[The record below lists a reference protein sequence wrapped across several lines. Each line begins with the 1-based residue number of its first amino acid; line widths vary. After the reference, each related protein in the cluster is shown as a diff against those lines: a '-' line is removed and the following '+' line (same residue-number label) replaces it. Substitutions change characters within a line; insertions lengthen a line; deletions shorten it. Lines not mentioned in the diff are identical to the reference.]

1 MNPREIT
8 DIKVLQDL
16 LVELLNQVEELSLAH
31 LSAQEQLAEALDEI
45 NRLKGEKGRPRFSKR
60 VKQGRLKAKPPA
72 SQTSADDSSADSS
85 SPEESD
91 STPAVDACVEVKTP
105 PATLPA
111 DAVFKGYRSVY
122 QHDIRLARHNTEYK
136 IARWYS
142 PSLGKVFESS
152 LPEGA
157 VVGIGSSLRSFIQ
170 ILHHGGDMTHRK
182 IGELLDHLGI
192 ELSSGTISEILT
204 RSDWV
209 EAEYDALVQ
218 TSVGESPYVQMDS
231 TASRQKGKGMH
242 TQVMCGEFFS
252 LFSTQQGRSRADVYA
267 ALQGQSREEV
277 QLAYTPLAAQLMEQ
291 AKVSIKHRAY
301 FTQQFELGAVFSFET
316 LMQHLDTAAVFAKT
330 NQTRRSAIAGALV
343 AGYYH
348 QQEAI
353 PKVNCLLSDDAREY
367 QKVASEAHL
376 HCWIH
381 AIRHYRKMNPTQ
393 AYLRAIHQDFIDR
406 LWSFYDQLRIYQK
419 PPPDTQPKTK
429 AELITQFD
437 LLFDPTTDYQ
447 HLNKQISL
455 TLDKRD
461 YLLLCLD
468 YPAIPLHNNAAERA
482 ARRVVRKRNIS
493 LHTWSKRGTR
503 MRDAFM
509 SLHQTAKKL
518 GIKFLDYL
526 KERNAGITPQHT
538 IAQMVQQRYR
548 NACPTTC

>member
-16 LVELLNQVEELSLAH
+16 VIELLNRVDQLTMAH
-31 LSAQEQLAEALDEI
+31 MALQEQLAEAQDEI
-45 NRLKGEKGRPRFSKR
+45 NRLKGEQGRPRFPKR
-60 VKQGRLKAKPPA
+60 RKSPKLKAKRPA
-72 SQTSADDSSADSS
+72 SKPAQKDSTS
-85 SPEESD
+85 EESA
-91 STPAVDACVEVKTP
+91 SPPAVDECVEVKTP
-105 PATLPA
+105 PANLPA

-122 QHDIRLARHNTEYK
+122 QHDIQLARHNTEYK

-142 PSLGKVFESS
+142 PSEGKVYESS
-152 LPEGA
+152 LPPGA
-157 VVGIGSSLRSFIQ
+157 VAGIGSSLRSFIQ

-182 IGELLDHLGI
+182 ISELLDHLGI
-192 ELSSGTISEILT
+192 ELSSGTISEVLT

-209 EAEYDALVQ
+209 EAEYEALFP
-218 TSVGESPYVQMDS
+218 TCVGESPYVQMDS
-231 TASRQKGKGMH
+231 TASRQQGKGMH

-277 QLAYTPLAAQLMEQ
+277 QLAYTPLAIELMER

-301 FTQQFELGAVFSFET
+301 FAQQFELGAVFSFET
-316 LMQHLDTAAVFAKT
+316 LEQHLDTATVFAKT
-330 NQTRRSAIAGALV
+330 NQKRRSAIAGALA

-353 PKVNCLLSDDAREY
+353 PKVNCLLTDDAREY
-367 QKVASEAHL
+367 QKVATEAHL

-381 AIRHYRKMNPTQ
+381 AIRHYRKMSPNQ
-393 AYLRAIHQDFIDR
+393 AYLRTIHQDFLDR
-406 LWSFYDQLRIYQK
+406 LWVFYDQLRIYQK
-419 PPPDTQPKTK
+419 PPPDKPPQTK
-429 AELITQFD
+429 AELIRQFD
-437 LLFDPTTDYQ
+437 QLFDPHTDYQ
-447 HLNKQISL
+447 QLNKQISL
-455 TLDKRD
+455 TLEKRD
-461 YLLLCLD
+461 DLLRCLE

-526 KERNAGITPQHT
+526 KERNAGIMPEKT
-538 IAQMVQQRYR
+538 IAQLVQQRYR
-548 NACPTTC
+548 NHYTTTF

>member
-16 LVELLNQVEELSLAH
+16 VIELLNRVDQLTIAHMSL
-31 LSAQEQLAEALDEI
+31 QEQLAEAKDEI
-45 NRLKGEKGRPRFSKR
+45 NRLKGEQGRPRFPKR
-60 VKQGRLKAKPPA
+60 RKSPKLKAKRRGSKPA
-72 SQTSADDSSADSS
+72 QKDSASDESA
-85 SPEESD
+85 
-91 STPAVDACVEVKTP
+91 TP
-105 PATLPA
+105 PATDACVSVDLPPANLPA

-122 QHDIRLARHNTEYK
+122 QHDIKLARHNTEYK

-142 PSLGKVFESS
+142 PAQGKVYESS
-152 LPEGA
+152 LPPGA
-157 VVGIGSSLRSFIQ
+157 VAGIGSSLRSFIQ

-192 ELSSGTISEILT
+192 ELSSGAISELLT

-209 EAEYDALVQ
+209 EAEYEALLQ
-218 TSVGESPYVQMDS
+218 TSLGESPYVQMDS
-231 TASRQKGKGMH
+231 TASRQQGKGMH

-277 QLAYTPLAAQLMEQ
+277 QLAYTPLAIELMEQ
-291 AKVSIKHRAY
+291 AKVSKKHRAY
-301 FTQQFELGAVFSFET
+301 FAQQFDLGVVFSFE
-316 LMQHLDTAAVFAKT
+316 LLEQHLNTATVFAKT
-330 NQTRRSAIAGALV
+330 NQGRRSVIAGALA

-348 QQEAI
+348 QQQVV
-353 PKVNCLLSDDAREY
+353 PKVNYLLTDDAREY
-367 QKVASEAHL
+367 DKIAAEAHL

-381 AIRHYRKMNPTQ
+381 AIRPYRKMSPTQ
-393 AYLRAIHQDFIDR
+393 AYLRDIHQAFLDR
-406 LWSFYDQLRIYQK
+406 LWLFYDQLRIYQK
-419 PPPDTQPKTK
+419 PPPDTQPKSK
-429 AELITQFD
+429 AELIRQFD
-437 LLFDPTTDYQ
+437 QLFVPHSDYQ

-455 TLDKRD
+455 TLDKRA
-461 YLLLCLD
+461 YLLECLD

-518 GIKFLDYL
+518 GLKFLDYL
-526 KERNAGITPQHT
+526 KERNAGIIPEKT
-538 IAQMVQQRYR
+538 IAQLVQQRYR
-548 NACPTTC
+548 NAATTTF

>member
-16 LVELLNQVEELSLAH
+16 VIESLNRVDQLTIAH
-31 LSAQEQLAEALDEI
+31 MALQAQLAEAQDEI
-45 NRLKGEKGRPRFSKR
+45 NRLKGEKGRPRFPKRRKSPKLKKVKRPNSKPDQADS
-60 VKQGRLKAKPPA
+60 VPDEPASPPA
-72 SQTSADDSSADSS
+72 ADECVS
-85 SPEESD
+85 
-91 STPAVDACVEVKTP
+91 VDTP
-105 PATLPA
+105 PANLPA

-122 QHDIRLARHNTEYK
+122 QHDIKLARHNTEYK

-142 PSLGKVFESS
+142 PSQGKVYESA
-152 LPEGA
+152 LPPGA
-157 VVGIGSSLRSFIQ
+157 VAGVGSSLRSFIQ

-192 ELSSGTISEILT
+192 ELSSGTISEVLT

-209 EAEYDALVQ
+209 EAEYEALFP
-218 TSVGESPYVQMDS
+218 TCMGESPYVQMDS
-231 TASRQKGKGMH
+231 TASRQQGKGMH

-267 ALQGQSREEV
+267 ALQGQSREEL
-277 QLAYTPLAAQLMEQ
+277 QLAYTPLAIKLMEQ

-301 FTQQFELGAVFSFET
+301 FAQQFELGAVFSFET
-316 LMQHLDTAAVFAKT
+316 LKQHLDRAAVFAKT
-330 NQTRRSAIAGALV
+330 NHKRRSAIAGALA

-348 QQEAI
+348 QQAQI
-353 PKVNCLLSDDAREY
+353 PKVSCLLTDDAREY
-367 QKVASEAHL
+367 QKVATEAHL
-376 HCWIH
+376 HCWVH
-381 AIRHYRKMNPTQ
+381 AIRHYRKMSPSQ
-393 AYLRAIHQDFIDR
+393 AYLQDIHQNFMDR

-419 PPPDTQPKTK
+419 PPPDTQPQTK
-429 AELITQFD
+429 AELINQFD
-437 LLFDPTTDYQ
+437 QLFDPHTDYQ
-447 HLNKQISL
+447 QLNKQIAL
-455 TLDKRD
+455 TLEKRE
-461 YLLLCLD
+461 YLLPCLD

-482 ARRVVRKRNIS
+482 ARRVVCKRNIS

-526 KERNAGITPQHT
+526 KERNAGIVPEKT
-538 IAQMVQQRYR
+538 IAQLVQQRYH
-548 NACPTTC
+548 NLYTTAF